1 MSWMFLVGDL
11 LLLDIWMIN
20 AEDAFIGLG
29 TPRYPPINID
39 HWSPLI
45 RDYQIPTLLFLG
57 NFTLAHMFHGLFT
70 YINGLNGLNCMGF
83 HVGTYY
89 SIHGILWAKNL
100 FLHLSTTLKR
110 AQKKPSKVPWFPS
123 SKPSHLHPTNVFHN
137 GIFHQWTNVR
147 EIFTKKKPS
156 SNWVKAKNFIW
167 CTFFFN
173 FEIEKNIHQHQATNQ
188 PTIGWSYCSWVY
200 LVEINQLLVSS
211 TNQSVEKIL
220 WLVSSTIGWKTDPVK
235 MGVFLSKLAVW
246 IWWLMTKSAS
256 FT

>member
-39 HWSPLI
+39 HHWSPNLP
-45 RDYQIPTLLFLG
+45 RLSNSNSFLG
-57 NFTLAHMFHGLFT
+57 DFTLAHMFHGLFT
-70 YINGLNGLNCMGF
+70 YINGLTGLNCMGF
-83 HVGTYY
+83 HVGTYS

-137 GIFHQWTNVR
+137 GIFHPWTNVR
-147 EIFTKKKPS
+147 EIFTKK
-156 SNWVKAKNFIW
+156 
-167 CTFFFN
+167 
-173 FEIEKNIHQHQATNQ
+173 NQ
-188 PTIGWSYCSWVY
+188 VPTG
-200 LVEINQLLVSS
+200 
-211 TNQSVEKIL
+211 
-220 WLVSSTIGWKTDPVK
+220 
-235 MGVFLSKLAVW
+235 
-246 IWWLMTKSAS
+246 
-256 FT
+256 

>member
-1 MSWMFLVGDL
+1 MSEHIIPYMESCGQKTYFYTYRPHWKELRKSQAKFHDFHLPNPH
-11 LLLDIWMIN
+11 I
-20 AEDAFIGLG
+20 F
-29 TPRYPPINID
+29 TPQTFSI
-39 HWSPLI
+39 
-45 RDYQIPTLLFLG
+45 
-57 NFTLAHMFHGLFT
+57 
-70 YINGLNGLNCMGF
+70 MGF
-83 HVGTYY
+83 
-89 SIHGILWAKNL
+89 
-100 FLHLSTTLKR
+100 F
-110 AQKKPSKVPWFPS
+110 
-123 SKPSHLHPTNVFHN
+123 TNEQMF
-137 GIFHQWTNVR
+137 GKFSQ
-147 EIFTKKKPS
+147 KKKPS